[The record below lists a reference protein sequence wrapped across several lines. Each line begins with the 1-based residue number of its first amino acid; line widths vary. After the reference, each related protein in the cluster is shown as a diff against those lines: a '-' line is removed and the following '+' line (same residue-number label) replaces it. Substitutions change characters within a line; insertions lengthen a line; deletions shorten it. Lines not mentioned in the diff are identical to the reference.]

1 MIFCI
6 NLKRL
11 FSILI
16 IFSISYSVIGQNF
29 IKPNEWKKYKKEVF
43 FSIGASSFLGD
54 LGGRD
59 QIGKDFSPADM
70 DLAMTRTALSG
81 GFRYKIQ
88 KWFNVTGTLSYLRL
102 KGDDAETFEPVRNN
116 RNLNFRS
123 DVFETLLRTEFGYSS
138 VRSTRRYSL
147 KKSLSAMVHKRTW
160 ELFGYTGVGFIYFNP
175 KGKAPDGKFV
185 KLYNLHTE
193 GQGLSGGPT
202 QYKRITAV
210 IPFGVYYKIVWDKK
224 WSLSF
229 DACWRKTFS
238 DYIDDVGGRYYDP
251 IALQNAYGPL
261 SAQMADPS
269 KGDVAGATK
278 PDGAGLAAQR
288 GDIEKDSYFTFQVG
302 VGYIFKKQ
310 RKKKARLRSKF

>member
-1 MIFCI
+1 M
-6 NLKRL
+6 KKL

-16 IFSISYSVIGQNF
+16 LASLSYSVIGQNF

-43 FSIGASSFLGD
+43 FSMGASSFLGD

-81 GFRYKIQ
+81 GFRYKVQ
-88 KWFNVTGTLSYLRL
+88 KWFNVTGTLSYLLLR
-102 KGDDAETFEPVRNN
+102 GDDAETFEPVRNN

-193 GQGLSGGPT
+193 GQGLVGGPT

-210 IPFGVYYKIVWDKK
+210 IPFGFIIK
-224 WSLSF
+224 
-229 DACWRKTFS
+229 
-238 DYIDDVGGRYYDP
+238 
-251 IALQNAYGPL
+251 
-261 SAQMADPS
+261 
-269 KGDVAGATK
+269 
-278 PDGAGLAAQR
+278 
-288 GDIEKDSYFTFQVG
+288 
-302 VGYIFKKQ
+302 
-310 RKKKARLRSKF
+310 

>member
-1 MIFCI
+1 M
-6 NLKRL
+6 NLKKL
-11 FSILI
+11 LV
-16 IFSISYSVIGQNF
+16 IFTLTTCSYSVIGQSF
-29 IKPNEWKKYKKEVF
+29 IRPNEWKKYKKEVF
-43 FSIGASSFLGD
+43 FSMGASSFLGD

-59 QIGKDFSPADM
+59 KVGKDFSPADL
-70 DLAMTRTALSG
+70 DLPMTRVAFSG
-81 GFRYKIQ
+81 GFRYKVQ
-88 KWFNVTGTLSYLRL
+88 KWFNVTGALSYLLL

-123 DVFETLLRTEFGYSS
+123 NVFETLLRTEFGYSS

-147 KKSLSAMVHKRTW
+147 KKSLSATVHKRTW
-160 ELFGYTGVGFIYFNP
+160 ELFGYSGVGFIYFNP
-175 KGKAPDGKFV
+175 KGKAPDGKYV

-193 GQGLSGGPT
+193 GQGLPGGPT

-224 WSLSF
+224 WSVSF

-251 IALQNAYGPL
+251 AALTSAYGPL

-269 KGDVAGATK
+269 KGDIAGATK

-288 GDIEKDSYFTFQVG
+288 GDIEKDSYFTFQVA